1 MFLTFF
7 VSAIVF
13 TDQLTK
19 LFVRKNLGLGE
30 SVPIIRN
37 FLNITRVQNRGAA
50 FGLIPDQHLLLFFVT
65 VLVIIVIY
73 FWVRRLTQTSVRIAL
88 GLILGGA
95 IGNLLD
101 RMFVGTVTDFL
112 DFHIWPVFNVADSAI
127 VVGAVILVWVSFFS
141 QSKYLNSK
149 ALG

>member
-1 MFLTFF
+1 LFLTFF